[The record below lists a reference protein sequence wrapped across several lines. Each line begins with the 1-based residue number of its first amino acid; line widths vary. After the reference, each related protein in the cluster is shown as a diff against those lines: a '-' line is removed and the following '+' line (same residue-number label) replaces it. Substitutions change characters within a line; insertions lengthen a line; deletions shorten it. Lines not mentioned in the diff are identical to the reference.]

1 MTEILLTCE
10 APGSM
15 VTRLRQNHIK
25 FSFSLFAGKSGGQ
38 GTVPMAAGRKR
49 ALGGICAIFS
59 TKKRKPET
67 LEREF
72 GVIGFKV
79 LFVKCIMISL
89 ARVGFGGIKYGII
102 KMYLESTRKNEFD
115 FSEVGC

>member
-1 MTEILLTCE
+1 MTEILLTCQ

-15 VTRLRQNHIK
+15 VTRLRQNHIE
-25 FSFSLFAGKSGGQ
+25 FSFSLFIWRSGGQ
-38 GTVPMAAGRKR
+38 GTVPVAAGRKR

-67 LEREF
+67 LERV